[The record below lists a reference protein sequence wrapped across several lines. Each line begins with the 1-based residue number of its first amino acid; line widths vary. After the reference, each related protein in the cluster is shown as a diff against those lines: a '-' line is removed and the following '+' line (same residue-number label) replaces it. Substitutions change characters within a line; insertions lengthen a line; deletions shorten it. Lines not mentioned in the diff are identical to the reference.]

1 MKLAQAVV
9 DFTFDPVQFLQ
20 FLRDGLLLFHE
31 HGFGF
36 GNVAVLEER
45 GNFIERHVKHA
56 EIADDIE
63 GVELADAVVAVSGR
77 RVDAFRF
84 QQPDRFVMPQGTY
97 AQMKEFCNVADLEKF
112 GFIHKGLSSAVF
124 RE

>member
-1 MKLAQAVV
+1 MKLAHPVV
-9 DFTFDPVQFLQ
+9 DFAFDPAQLLQ

-36 GNVAVLEER
+36 GNVAVLEKC
-45 GNFIERHVKHA
+45 GDFIKRHVKHA
-56 EIADDIE
+56 EIADDIK
-63 GVELADAVVAVSGR
+63 GVELPDAVVAVSGR
-77 RVDAFRF
+77 RVDALRF
-84 QQPDRFVMPQGTY
+84 QQPDRFVMPQRTY
-97 AQMKEFCNVADLEKF
+97 AQMKEFCDVADLEEF